1 MARPVLPLIA
11 AFACLA
17 ATAVPPAQA
26 QEAPAEAP
34 AGGETFTVK
43 SVDVVDWK
51 AVFATVESQNVTPA
65 RSRIGGTVARLT
77 VDEGDRVSAGQAIAV
92 VTDEKLSLQETG
104 ATAEIRALEAAR
116 ANALIELER
125 AKKLFADGFVAKARL
140 DTAQTAFDQA
150 DSQLSA
156 ARANRSVIS
165 QQEREGEVI
174 APSAGI
180 VLNVPVVE
188 GAVVT
193 PGETIAQIAVE
204 NYVLRVSLPER
215 HSRDLTVGAPVRVT
229 GAELSDKEGGVAEEG
244 RIIRIYP
251 QIADGRVFADAYV
264 EGLGDYFVGER
275 VRVLVGTTTRKTLV
289 APAGFIST
297 RFGVDFVT
305 VEHEGGEK
313 REVVIQ
319 RGRSTLTAAGEE
331 DVEILSG
338 VFEGDKLVKP

>member
-1 MARPVLPLIA
+1 MARPVLSLIA
-11 AFACLA
+11 TFACLA
-17 ATAVPPAQA
+17 TPALVAADETPAVATADGP
-26 QEAPAEAP
+26 
-34 AGGETFTVK
+34 TFAVK

-77 VDEGDRVSAGQAIAV
+77 VDEGDRVEAGQAIAV

-116 ANALIELER
+116 ANAEIELER
-125 AKKLFADGFVAKARL
+125 ARKLFADGFVAKARL
-140 DTAQTAFDQA
+140 DTAQSAFDQA

-174 APSAGI
+174 SPSAGI

-193 PGETIAQIAVE
+193 PGETIAEIAAE

-215 HSRDLTVGAPVRVT
+215 HSRDLSVGAPVRIAG
-229 GAELSDKEGGVAEEG
+229 GALSKGSDGVAEEG
-244 RIIRIYP
+244 RIVRIYP

-275 VRVLVGTTTRKTLV
+275 VRVLVGTTTRKALV
-289 APAGFIST
+289 APADFIST

-305 VEHEGGEK
+305 VEHASGER
-313 REVVIQ
+313 REVVVQ
-319 RGRSTLTAAGEE
+319 RGRTNLTAAGEE

-338 VFEGDKLVKP
+338 IFEGDVLVKP